1 MRIVVLSERKN
12 NAPEGEPLFMRTAS
26 RILEECEKSGIDCE
40 ILFPET
46 LRYENLDGRYLIGS
60 EEVEPF
66 EVTPDDTV
74 FVCRS
79 SVLDSTKASSIVS
92 DLERA
97 GFFCVNNLSCLEV
110 CDQKYRCYLR
120 LKEQGIPTPKTV
132 SLPSAEVQDDGTPK
146 KIKNIQQYVNMVGS
160 QFPLVL
166 KTDQGAGG
174 AGVMLVDSPNSLV
187 SVVQTLQKVDPKIDL
202 LLQEKI
208 PYEKDLRVIV
218 LGDEVIAAL
227 RRQSKDGDFR
237 SNFSL
242 NGDVTPEN
250 IDDQT
255 KQLAIDSASA
265 TDGIFVGV
273 DILQTSDGEEYT
285 LEVNASPGTEGI
297 EKATGE
303 NIVSKFLDYIT
314 DKTNWTNL
322 RGQQFKLTGESYD
335 DKFENYLEETVGKHF
350 NKSLTVRRIE
360 SSRID
365 ESTKMKKLM
374 KMRDNGDVFA
384 SLCLE
389 QAKSKKWINQVSEW
403 KNQMFE
409 KFCEENNVSLL
420 NSLEEKRDKYRRAFG
435 ENWKNVYYE
444 EKWNKYNEEYQ
455 DDDLEGTTASAVKR
469 MSQTPG
475 EPMYYARLE
484 KEKYK

>member
-46 LRYENLDGRYLIGS
+46 LIYEKQGGKYMIGS
-60 EEVEPF
+60 TEVEPF

-74 FVCRS
+74 FVCRG
-79 SVLDSTKASSIVS
+79 SVVESTKASSVVS
-92 DLERA
+92 DLERS
-97 GFFCVNNLSCLEV
+97 GFFCVNSLSCLEV

-132 SLPSAEVQDDGTPK
+132 SLPSSEVQDDGTPK
-146 KIKNIQQYVNMVGS
+146 KIKNIQQYVNMIGS

-166 KTDQGAGG
+166 KTDQGSGG
-174 AGVMLVDSPNSLV
+174 TGVMLVDSTNSLI
-187 SVVQTLQKVDPKIDL
+187 SVVQTLQKVDPKINL

-218 LGDEVIAAL
+218 LGDEVVAAM

-242 NGDVTPEN
+242 DGEVSVEN

-255 KQLAIDSASA
+255 KKLAIDSASA

-303 NIVSKFLDYIT
+303 NIVLKFLDYIT

-322 RGQQFKLTGESYD
+322 RDQQFKLTGESFD
-335 DKFENYLEETVGKHF
+335 DKFENYLEETVGKHL

-389 QAKSKKWINQVSEW
+389 QAKTKKWINQVSEW

-409 KFCEENNVSLL
+409 RFCEENNVSLL
-420 NSLEEKRDKYRRAFG
+420 SSLEEKRDKYKRAFG

-444 EKWNKYNEEYQ
+444 EKWKKYNEEYQ

>member
-1 MRIVVLSERKN
+1 
-12 NAPEGEPLFMRTAS
+12 
-26 RILEECEKSGIDCE
+26 
-40 ILFPET
+40 
-46 LRYENLDGRYLIGS
+46 
-60 EEVEPF
+60 
-66 EVTPDDTV
+66 
-74 FVCRS
+74 
-79 SVLDSTKASSIVS
+79 
-92 DLERA
+92 
-97 GFFCVNNLSCLEV
+97 
-110 CDQKYRCYLR
+110 
-120 LKEQGIPTPKTV
+120 
-132 SLPSAEVQDDGTPK
+132 
-146 KIKNIQQYVNMVGS
+146 MVGT

-218 LGDEVIAAL
+218 LGDEVIAAM

-303 NIVSKFLDYIT
+303 NIVSQFIDYIT
-314 DKTNWTNL
+314 DKSNWTNL
-322 RGQQFKLTGESYD
+322 REQKFKLTGESFD

-350 NKSLTVRRIE
+350 NKSLMVRRVE
-360 SSRID
+360 NSRID
-365 ESTKMKKLM
+365 ESTKMKK
-374 KMRDNGDVFA
+374 
-384 SLCLE
+384 
-389 QAKSKKWINQVSEW
+389 
-403 KNQMFE
+403 
-409 KFCEENNVSLL
+409 FC
-420 NSLEEKRDKYRRAFG
+420 
-435 ENWKNVYYE
+435 
-444 EKWNKYNEEYQ
+444 
-455 DDDLEGTTASAVKR
+455 
-469 MSQTPG
+469 
-475 EPMYYARLE
+475 
-484 KEKYK
+484 